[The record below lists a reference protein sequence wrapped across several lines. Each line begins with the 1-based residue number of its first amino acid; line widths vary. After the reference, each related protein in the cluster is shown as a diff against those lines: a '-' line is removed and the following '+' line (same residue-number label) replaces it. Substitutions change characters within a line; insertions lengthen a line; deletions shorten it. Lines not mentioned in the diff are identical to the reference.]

1 MAHLINGMA
10 DLSCMVALTSPELG
24 RESFH
29 HPPLSLRYRRQ
40 GHHNDGKIPVPRE
53 IPSHDLRDCQIQS
66 LGCAPPVM
74 KDGVLKEPCFEF
86 LLLYHLAEMAPRRVI
101 LLLLSASSS
110 NFDVVLSLFS
120 FDVQFSLYGSVNHI
134 LLSYI

>member
-1 MAHLINGMA
+1 
-10 DLSCMVALTSPELG
+10 
-24 RESFH
+24 
-29 HPPLSLRYRRQ
+29 
-40 GHHNDGKIPVPRE
+40 
-53 IPSHDLRDCQIQS
+53 
-66 LGCAPPVM
+66 M